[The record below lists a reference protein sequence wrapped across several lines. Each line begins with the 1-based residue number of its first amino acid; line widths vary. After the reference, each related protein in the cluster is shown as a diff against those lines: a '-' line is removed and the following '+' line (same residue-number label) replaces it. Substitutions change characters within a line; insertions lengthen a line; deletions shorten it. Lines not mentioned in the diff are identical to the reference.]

1 MGKKCLK
8 FVSISEALEELK
20 NTLMMQSEVQKQ
32 KEIGLIIESFEE
44 FEIRKD
50 LLKAHPSDLI
60 ERHGLWIESDD
71 NKKFYYGIELVEFFL
86 DLLNSKPSE
95 AIGKVYSKIEW
106 VSANVAKHQ
115 KTGANGLLIKTEME
129 KFKCVQCGHCCLD
142 LSDAYQ
148 TSVPDFDVIRWEC
161 ENRYDILEWVDSFAG
176 LNDIW
181 VNPKTGESVNR
192 CPWLRKLPKKDK
204 YICKIHE
211 TKPEHCL
218 NFPKSKRHALENGCK
233 GFHTKYAFNNTAL
246 PES

>member
-1 MGKKCLK
+1 MGKECLK
-8 FVSISEALEELK
+8 FVSISEALGELK
-20 NTLMMQSEVQKQ
+20 NTLMMQSEEQNQ
-32 KEIGLIIESFEE
+32 KEIGPIIAGFEE
-44 FEIRKD
+44 FEVQKD
-50 LLKAHPSDLI
+50 VLKAYPFGLI
-60 ERHGLWIESDD
+60 ERHGLWIESED
-71 NKKFYYGIELVEFFL
+71 NKEFYYGIDLVEFFL
-86 DLLNSKPSE
+86 GLLNSKPSDVI
-95 AIGKVYSKIEW
+95 AKVYSKIEL
-106 VSANVAKHQ
+106 VSATVAKHQ

-148 TSVPDFDVIRWEC
+148 TSVPDSDIIRWEL

-181 VNPKTGESVNR
+181 VNPKTGESVSR

-211 TKPEHCL
+211 TKPKHCHK
-218 NFPKSKRHALENGCK
+218 FPKSKRHAIDNGCK
-233 GFHTKYAFNNTAL
+233 GFHTKSAFDNTGL

>member
-20 NTLMMQSEVQKQ
+20 NTLMMQPEVQKQ
-32 KEIGLIIESFEE
+32 KEIGLIIASFEE
-44 FEIRKD
+44 FEIRKE
-50 LLKAHPSDLI
+50 LLKVHPSDLI

-71 NKKFYYGIELVEFFL
+71 NKKFYYGIDLVEFFL
-86 DLLNSKPSE
+86 DLLNSKPPE
-95 AIGKVYSKIEW
+95 AIGKVYSKVEW
-106 VSANVAKHQ
+106 VSAKVAKHQ
-115 KTGANGLLIKTEME
+115 
-129 KFKCVQCGHCCLD
+129 
-142 LSDAYQ
+142 
-148 TSVPDFDVIRWEC
+148 
-161 ENRYDILEWVDSFAG
+161 
-176 LNDIW
+176 
-181 VNPKTGESVNR
+181 KTGESVNR

-233 GFHTKYAFNNTAL
+233 GFYTKYAFNNTGL

>member
-1 MGKKCLK
+1 MGKECLK

-20 NTLMMQSEVQKQ
+20 NTLMMQSEEQNQ
-32 KEIGLIIESFEE
+32 KEIGLIIEGFEE
-44 FEIRKD
+44 FNVRKD
-50 LLKAHPSDLI
+50 VLKEHPFEFI
-60 ERHGLWIESDD
+60 ERHGLWIESGDD
-71 NKKFYYGIELVEFFL
+71 KKFYYGIDLVEFFL
-86 DLLNSKPSE
+86 GILNSKPSDVI
-95 AIGKVYSKIEW
+95 AKVYSKIEL
-106 VSANVAKHQ
+106 VSATVAKHQ

-129 KFKCVQCGHCCLD
+129 KFKCVQCGHCCLY

-148 TSVPDFDVIRWEC
+148 TSVPDSDIMRWEL

-181 VNPKTGESVNR
+181 VNPKTCESVNR

-211 TKPEHCL
+211 TKPKHCQ
-218 NFPKSKRHALENGCK
+218 NFPKSKRHAIDNGCK
-233 GFHTKYAFNNTAL
+233 GFHPKSAIDNTGL